1 MTFKGGDGPP
11 YQIVGVVEDGKYE
24 SLTESNWAAMFFPID
39 QAPDSDTTLVVR
51 SQLPA
56 AELMPQ
62 LREALARIDADLPF
76 VFQSWPDGMAFVL
89 FPARVATA
97 TLGVMGLF
105 AALLA
110 VTGVFGMAMYS
121 VSKRFKEFGIRVA
134 LGAQSLQ
141 LMRTALARPVTML
154 LIGSAVG
161 LTLGVVASE
170 LLAQIVYQA
179 TPRDPLVFAGVTVTM
194 TALGLLATWLPARR
208 TLRVQPAR
216 LLRDE

>member
-1 MTFKGGDGPP
+1 
-11 YQIVGVVEDGKYE
+11 
-24 SLTESNWAAMFFPID
+24 
-39 QAPDSDTTLVVR
+39 
-51 SQLPA
+51 
-56 AELMPQ
+56 MPQ
-62 LREALARIDADLPF
+62 LREALARIDAELPF
-76 VFQSWPDGMAFVL
+76 VFQSWPDGMALVL

-154 LIGSAVG
+154 LLGSGVG
-161 LTLGVVASE
+161 LILGVVASQ

-179 TPRDPLVFAGVTVTM
+179 TPRDPLVFAGVTLTM

>member
-1 MTFKGGDGPP
+1 
-11 YQIVGVVEDGKYE
+11 
-24 SLTESNWAAMFFPID
+24 MFFPVD

-76 VFQSWPDGMAFVL
+76 VFQSWPDAMAFVL

-154 LIGSAVG
+154 LIGSGVG
-161 LTLGVVASE
+161 LILGVVASQ

-179 TPRDPLVFAGVTVTM
+179 TPRDPLVFAGVTFTM
-194 TALGLLATWLPARR
+194 IALGLLATWLPARR